1 MKTMQHTTKWTKT
14 LATAGLAG
22 ILMVSASGLP
32 SAHVHAQAQ
41 AASGNG
47 RITAP
52 ALAAPLVTSKTLQ
65 STEKWLEADIT
76 IPVFQGLADTKY
88 QDQLNDIID
97 SHAFKDLAKWEQEA
111 AASAA
116 LAQKNGYAMHPY
128 QLLIQYELTSDGS
141 DNGLVSLKITTEG
154 AGMNNPDTR
163 IDTYNFT
170 NEAEAKRVTLADLFG
185 NKYPSILDA
194 HIKSAIAADQERYFE
209 GEDGFQG
216 VDPEQ
221 SFYVKDGK
229 AYIVFQE
236 YSIAPGST
244 GTPEFAVKLP
254 DRKEEVHGAVQSII
268 PSGKHYIGKD
278 GKIMVPLASA
288 LRQLQFDVAWNGK
301 RKAADISKGALRSSI
316 SLNKDSYFLGKKAP
330 RKLGAA
336 PEMRNGHV
344 YVPLEFLSDI
354 LNLKVIQ
361 DKHGQITISLAG
373 K

>member
-14 LATAGLAG
+14 LAAAGLAG
-22 ILMVSASGLP
+22 ILMVTASGLP
-32 SAHVHAQAQ
+32 SSHVHAQAQ

-47 RITAP
+47 QITAP
-52 ALAAPLVTSKTLQ
+52 AIAAKMVTSKKLQ
-65 STEKWLEADIT
+65 STEKWLKTDIT
-76 IPVFQGLADTKY
+76 IPVFQGLADTQY
-88 QDQLNDIID
+88 QDQLNDIIE
-97 SHAFKDLAKWEQEA
+97 SHASKDLAKWEQEA
-111 AASAA
+111 AEAAA
-116 LAQKNGYAMHPY
+116 LAKKNGYAMHPY

-154 AGMNNPDTR
+154 NGMNNPETR
-163 IDTYNFT
+163 VDTYNFT

-185 NKYPSILDA
+185 SKYPSILDA

-209 GEDGFQG
+209 GQDGFQG
-216 VDPEQ
+216 IDSEQ
-221 SFYVKDGK
+221 SFYVKDGH

-254 DRKEEVHGAVQSII
+254 DREGDMHGAVQSII
-268 PSGKHYIGKD
+268 PSGKHYISKGGKV
-278 GKIMVPLASA
+278 MVPLASV
-288 LRQLQFDVAWNGK
+288 LRQLQFDVTWNGK
-301 RKAADISKGALRSSI
+301 RKAADISKGALWSSI

-336 PEMRNGHV
+336 PEMKNGHV

-354 LNLKVIQ
+354 LNLKVSRNKQ
-361 DKHGQITISLAG
+361 GQITISHAG